1 MKYHEDPNKRFTS
14 NNSYLTEVADLHNDV
29 LHQTGSRGLDNKQQ
43 ISEWTLS
50 RQDINTRIGRPTQK
64 KENTNKEVLRTQVLE
79 LLQTK
84 YKDYYKI
91 YTDASKTAMGTA
103 IAFVDTQ
110 NNSQVARK
118 INENYSIMN
127 AELLAIR
134 EALRYTQE
142 KQLDRV
148 VILTDSK
155 SACEAIKNTE
165 NANDNFLVFDINQL
179 RNQLIQ
185 RNIKIQWIP
194 SHIDVRGNDL
204 ADRAAV
210 QATTQRQDMFVGLTL
225 GDTLRLAKKE
235 IWSKWTR
242 LYQEISTEKGKYRF
256 QIQNEPGTTIWCQ
269 KMDLSTHEKIM
280 LSRIRSGHSLTKDRK
295 YTWKW
300 ADTENCDTCGAKEDI
315 EHILY
320 HCSKYNNIR
329 AKHDILINQ
338 KPLNEI
344 LNEGSE
350 EEYKSITKFLTEG
363 KIAI

>member
-1 MKYHEDPNKRFTS
+1 
-14 NNSYLTEVADLHNDV
+14 
-29 LHQTGSRGLDNKQQ
+29 
-43 ISEWTLS
+43 
-50 RQDINTRIGRPTQK
+50 
-64 KENTNKEVLRTQVLE
+64 
-79 LLQTK
+79 
-84 YKDYYKI
+84 
-91 YTDASKTAMGTA
+91 MGTA

-338 KPLNEI
+338 KPLNEMTSNI
-344 LNEGSE
+344 S
-350 EEYKSITKFLTEG
+350 YITVRNTTT
-363 KIAI
+363 

>member
-14 NNSYLTEVADLHNDV
+14 NNSYLTKVTAIHNDV
-29 LHQTGSRGLDNKQQ
+29 LHQTGSRGLDSKQE
-43 ISEWTLS
+43 ISEWTLR

-91 YTDASKTAMGTA
+91 YTDASKTATGTA

-155 SACEAIKNTE
+155 SACEAIKT
-165 NANDNFLVFDINQL
+165 
-179 RNQLIQ
+179 
-185 RNIKIQWIP
+185 
-194 SHIDVRGNDL
+194 
-204 ADRAAV
+204 
-210 QATTQRQDMFVGLTL
+210 
-225 GDTLRLAKKE
+225 
-235 IWSKWTR
+235 
-242 LYQEISTEKGKYRF
+242 
-256 QIQNEPGTTIWCQ
+256 Q
-269 KMDLSTHEKIM
+269 KMPT
-280 LSRIRSGHSLTKDRK
+280 T
-295 YTWKW
+295 T
-300 ADTENCDTCGAKEDI
+300 
-315 EHILY
+315 
-320 HCSKYNNIR
+320 
-329 AKHDILINQ
+329 
-338 KPLNEI
+338 
-344 LNEGSE
+344 
-350 EEYKSITKFLTEG
+350 F
-363 KIAI
+363 